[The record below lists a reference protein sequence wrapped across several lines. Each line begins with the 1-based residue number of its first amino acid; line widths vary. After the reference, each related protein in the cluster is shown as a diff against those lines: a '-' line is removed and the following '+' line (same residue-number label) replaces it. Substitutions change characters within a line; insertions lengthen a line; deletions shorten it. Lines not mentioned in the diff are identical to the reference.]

1 MTDGPKAAG
10 QRPALFV
17 RRSMSFTPSGHR
29 PGDRR
34 QPKPHRL
41 RCEECGTEHNLAI
54 RAITALA
61 AGDGDL
67 VTVSYT
73 CMDCLR
79 FHEHTAYMGDVTAAL
94 RQVLWTPDLLI
105 FGDEYIHC
113 GRPMEPTGHEFQAL
127 HYWFSNGPSPGRLR
141 RVLLP
146 IQILGCRCGFRL
158 EIPE

>member
-1 MTDGPKAAG
+1 MTGGSIPAG
-10 QRPALFV
+10 QTPAPFV
-17 RRSMSFTPSGHR
+17 PRSMSFISNGRR
-29 PGDRR
+29 PGDPRP
-34 QPKPHRL
+34 PKPHRL
-41 RCEECGTEHNLAI
+41 RCEDCGTEHNLAI

-61 AGDGDL
+61 AGNGDL

-94 RQVLWTPDLLI
+94 RQVLWTPDVLI
-105 FGDEYIHC
+105 FGDDYIHC
-113 GRPMEPTGHEFQAL
+113 GRPMETTGHELQAL

-146 IQILGCRCGFRL
+146 IQILVCRCGFQL

>member
-1 MTDGPKAAG
+1 
-10 QRPALFV
+10 
-17 RRSMSFTPSGHR
+17 MSFISNGHK
-29 PGDRR
+29 PGDPRP
-34 QPKPHRL
+34 PKPHRL

-79 FHEHTAYMGDVTAAL
+79 FHEHTAYLGDVTAAL
-94 RQVLWTPDLLI
+94 RQVLWTPDVLI
-105 FGDEYIHC
+105 FGEDYIHC
-113 GRPMEPTGHEFQAL
+113 GRPMETTGHELQVL
-127 HYWFSNGPSPGRLR
+127 RYWFSNDPSPGRLR
-141 RVLLP
+141 SVVLPVQVLD
-146 IQILGCRCGFRL
+146 CTCGFQL